1 MKTFPVILILIWI
14 VIIVIPEI
22 ISYILWWLFIFI
34 WLNMLFIFKG
44 FKSKWNKEEYVKFWK
59 YKIYR

>member
-14 VIIVIPEI
+14 VIIAIPEI